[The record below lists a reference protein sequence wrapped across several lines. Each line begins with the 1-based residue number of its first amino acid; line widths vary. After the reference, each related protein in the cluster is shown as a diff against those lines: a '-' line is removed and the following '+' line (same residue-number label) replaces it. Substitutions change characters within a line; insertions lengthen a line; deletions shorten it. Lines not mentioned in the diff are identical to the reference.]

1 MEAFV
6 LSHPSIV
13 ADQQPSQLAAAAA
26 IAIVPQPN
34 RLSVKPGS
42 FALPVEGVIACSAG
56 ARDEAVFLAQALG
69 GRYVVTDGVD
79 AQDKATIRIALD
91 ETAPALLGSESY
103 RLSVTPDRIE
113 IAAAGRAGVFYA
125 LQTLLQLLPAAVYS
139 DAAIPDKWE
148 IPCVDIEDAPRFGW
162 RGAMID
168 VGRYFMPVEF
178 IKKLIDLLAIHK
190 MNVLHLH
197 LTEDQ
202 GWRLEIKKYPKL
214 TEIGAYRKET
224 LTRHLGPNHGS
235 HLLPGNGEPHSGFY
249 TQDEARDIVAYAAA
263 RHITVVPEI
272 ELPGH
277 ARAAIA
283 AYPEF
288 GCSDEPVEV
297 GKSWGPHE
305 DVFNP
310 SEETFAFFED
320 VLREVMDI
328 FPSTYI
334 HIGGDEVIKDQWKAS
349 DFCQQRM
356 RELGLKD
363 EDELQAYFIGRMDR
377 FLTAQGRRLIGWDE
391 ILEGG
396 LAPNATVMSWRGEA
410 GGIAAANAGHD
421 VIMSPESSTYLDH
434 YQSQDTASEPIAIGG
449 YLPLSKAYAY
459 EPIPSELP
467 AESVHY
473 VLGAQAQIWT
483 EYMPTP
489 RHVEYMAFP
498 RMSALAEA
506 MWTQSIN
513 KAWPGFQTRLSE
525 HLKRLDVLDVKY
537 RSPGLGE

>member
-1 MEAFV
+1 
-6 LSHPSIV
+6 LT
-13 ADQQPSQLAAAAA
+13 
-26 IAIVPQPN
+26 
-34 RLSVKPGS
+34 VKPG
-42 FALPVEGVIACSAG
+42 FFKLPSNGVIACSAG
-56 ARDEAVFLAQALG
+56 ARDEADFLARALG
-69 GRYVVTDGVD
+69 GQYAVTEGID
-79 AQDKATIRIALD
+79 AQNNAAIRIALD
-91 ETAPALLGSESY
+91 ESTPALAGSESY
-103 RLSVTPDRIE
+103 RLLVSSDRIE
-113 IAAAGRAGVFYA
+113 IEAAGRAGVFYA
-125 LQTLLQLLPAAVYS
+125 VQTLLQMLPASVYS
-139 DAAIPDKWE
+139 EAATSDDEWRIPYAE
-148 IPCVDIEDAPRFGW
+148 IEDAPRFAW

-178 IKKLIDLLAIHK
+178 IKKFIDLLAIHK

-214 TEIGAYRKET
+214 TEVGAYRKET

-283 AYPEF
+283 AYPEL

-320 VLREVMDI
+320 VLREVMGI

-349 DFCQQRM
+349 EFCQQRM

-377 FLTAQGRRLIGWDE
+377 FLTSQGRRLIGWDE

-396 LAPNATVMSWRGEA
+396 LAPNATVMSWRGES

-421 VIMSPESSTYLDH
+421 VIMSPEGSTYLDY
-434 YQSQDTASEPIAIGG
+434 YQSQNTASEPIAIGG

-459 EPIPSELP
+459 EPIPADLP
-467 AESVHY
+467 AEAAHY

-483 EYMPTP
+483 EYIPTP

-498 RMSALAEA
+498 RMSALSEA
-506 MWTQSIN
+506 MWTQCVN
-513 KAWPGFQTRLSE
+513 KDWAGFQARLSK
-525 HLKRLDVLDVKY
+525 HLERLDILDVKY

>member
-1 MEAFV
+1 M
-6 LSHPSIV
+6 SHPSTV
-13 ADQQPSQLAAAAA
+13 ANQIPTQHTGAGGV
-26 IAIVPQPN
+26 AIVPQPN
-34 RLSVKPGS
+34 RLTVKPGFFKLS
-42 FALPVEGVIACSAG
+42 SNGVIACSAG
-56 ARDEAVFLAQALG
+56 ARDEANFLARAFG
-69 GRYVVTDGVD
+69 GQYAVTEGID
-79 AQDKATIRIALD
+79 AQNNAAIRIALD
-91 ETAPALLGSESY
+91 ESTPALAGSESY
-103 RLSVTPDRIE
+103 RLLVSPDRIE
-113 IAAAGRAGVFYA
+113 IEAVGRAGVFYA
-125 LQTLLQLLPAAVYS
+125 VQTLLQMLPASVYS
-139 DAAIPDKWE
+139 EAATSDDEWR
-148 IPCVDIEDAPRFGW
+148 IPCAEIEDAPRFGW

-178 IKKLIDLLAIHK
+178 IKKFIDLLAIHK

-214 TEIGAYRKET
+214 TEVGAYRKET

-283 AYPEF
+283 AYPKL

-320 VLREVMDI
+320 VLREVMGI

-349 DFCQQRM
+349 EFCQQRM

-396 LAPNATVMSWRGEA
+396 LAPNATVMSWRGES

-421 VIMSPESSTYLDH
+421 VIMSPEGSTYLDY
-434 YQSQDTASEPIAIGG
+434 YQSQDTKNEPIAIGG

-459 EPIPSELP
+459 EPIPAELP
-467 AESVHY
+467 AESAHY

-483 EYMPTP
+483 EYIPTP

-498 RMSALAEA
+498 RMSALSEA
-506 MWTQSIN
+506 MWTQRVN
-513 KAWPGFQTRLSE
+513 KDWPGFQARLFE

-537 RSPGLGE
+537 RSPDLGE